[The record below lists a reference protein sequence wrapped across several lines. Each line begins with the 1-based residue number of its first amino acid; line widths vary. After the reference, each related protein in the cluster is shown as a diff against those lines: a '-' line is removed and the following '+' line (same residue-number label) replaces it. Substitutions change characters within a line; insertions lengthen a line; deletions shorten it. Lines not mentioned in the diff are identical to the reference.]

1 LNSELGRFVK
11 RSMTKLF
18 VAFAALTLV
27 ACVTPGLDASF
38 QETEKVSR
46 TVSLSPG
53 GTLRL
58 KSFSGRVNITG
69 TDGDAVVVDAVRRA
83 SRSRLDHIKLDVHGE
98 GSTVYVDANRRDTS
112 WWVTHNNVV
121 ETDFDIKVPRK
132 TNLTVQV
139 FSASVTIDGVEGRYN
154 VGGFS
159 SRINLVDAVGA
170 IKAHTFSG
178 PIDIRAKRWQDDQ
191 DLDVDTFS
199 GNVTLRLP
207 ESASGLI
214 TFNSFS
220 GHLNSD
226 IPLTLKNG
234 SRRSLK
240 AELGANPRN
249 GGNLRFKTF
258 SGSVRIDR

>member
-1 LNSELGRFVK
+1 MR
-11 RSMTKLF
+11 KLA

-27 ACVTPGLDASF
+27 ACVSPGLDAAS

-46 TVSLSPG
+46 TVPLNPG

-58 KSFSGRVNITG
+58 KSFSGRVNITA
-69 TDGDAVVVDAVRRA
+69 TDGHEVVVDAVRRA
-83 SRSRLDHIKLDVHGE
+83 SRSRLDHIKLDVRGD
-98 GSTVYVDANRRDTS
+98 GSTVYIDANRRDSS
-112 WWVTHNNVV
+112 WWVTNNNVV
-121 ETDFDIKVPRK
+121 DTDFDIKVPRQ

-139 FSASVTIDGVEGRYN
+139 FSATVTIDGVEGRYD

-159 SRINLVDAVGA
+159 SRINLVDAVGS

-178 PIDIRAKRWQDDQ
+178 PIEIRAKRWQDEQ
-191 DLDVDTFS
+191 NVDVDTFS
-199 GNVTLRLP
+199 GNVTLRVP
-207 ESASGLI
+207 ESASGQVI
-214 TFNSFS
+214 FNSFS

-234 SRRSLK
+234 SRRSLR
-240 AELGANPRN
+240 AELGANPRS

>member
-1 LNSELGRFVK
+1 
-11 RSMTKLF
+11 MTKLL

-46 TVSLSPG
+46 TVHLDPG
-53 GTLRL
+53 GALRL
-58 KSFSGRVNITG
+58 KSFSGRVNITAS
-69 TDGDAVVVDAVRRA
+69 DGNEVVIDAVRRA
-83 SRSRLDHIKLDVHGE
+83 SRSRLDHIHLDVHSE
-98 GSTVYVDANRRDTS
+98 GSTVYVDANRRDSS
-112 WWVTHNNVV
+112 WWVTNNNVV
-121 ETDFDIKVPRK
+121 ETDLDIKVPRR

-159 SRINLVDAVGA
+159 SRIHLLNAVGP

-178 PIDIRAKRWQDDQ
+178 PVEIQAKQWQPDQ

-199 GNVTLRLP
+199 GNVTLRVP
-207 ESASGLI
+207 ESANGLI

-226 IPLTLKNG
+226 IPLTLRNG

-240 AELGANPRN
+240 AELGANASN

>member
-1 LNSELGRFVK
+1 
-11 RSMTKLF
+11 MTKLV

-27 ACVTPGLDASF
+27 ACVSPGLDAAF

-46 TVSLSPG
+46 TVPLNPG

-58 KSFSGRVNITG
+58 KSFSGRVNVTVG
-69 TDGDAVVVDAVRRA
+69 DGQQVVIDAVRRA

-98 GSTVYVDANRRDTS
+98 GSTVYVDANRRDSS
-112 WWVTHNNVV
+112 WWVTNNNVV

-132 TNLTVQV
+132 TNLNVQV
-139 FSASVTIDGVEGRYN
+139 FSASVTIDGVEGRHN
-154 VGGFS
+154 LGGFS
-159 SRINLVDAVGA
+159 SRIRVLDAVGA

-178 PIDIRAKRWQDDQ
+178 PIEIATKEWQGEQ

-199 GNVTLRLP
+199 GNVTLRVP
-207 ESASGLI
+207 EKASGLI
-214 TFNSFS
+214 SFNSFS

-226 IPLTLKNG
+226 LPLTLRDG

-240 AELGANPRN
+240 AELGDNPRS
-249 GGNLRFKTF
+249 GGNLKFKTF